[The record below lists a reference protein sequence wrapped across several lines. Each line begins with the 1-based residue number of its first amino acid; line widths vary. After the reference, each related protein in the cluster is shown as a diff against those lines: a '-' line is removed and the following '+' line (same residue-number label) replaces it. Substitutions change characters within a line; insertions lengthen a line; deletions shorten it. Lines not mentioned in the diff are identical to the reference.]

1 MRISFSSMEELQLED
16 DGRREAS
23 ASTFMSS
30 RSSVVNYAWKA
41 KDSVSELGPDSPCH
55 SALALRADF
64 MPPEHDPAYLK
75 AEEDIRNA
83 YRELNNVIGDHP
95 PPAPPEPPTGF
106 PSTGAEGTF
115 VKKRVKKKR
124 LSASAL
130 AQRKKVKQ
138 AARYESAL
146 PSNRL
151 HTRPQS
157 AGRRPE
163 TPGLP
168 GLTGLQYD
176 LQAVTR
182 VLAQHIHP
190 EQEPAVYDNTQIYT
204 PLLESPDLRR
214 SWRSS
219 STLPLSRPTSARVG
233 APKSTATT
241 RPQSARTSGQTS
253 GKPTRPS
260 TARSN
265 RTGSAIRLHNGPRR
279 LSAGNAL
286 QRRLETELMALAPNA
301 EPSPFTGGLVTSA
314 MPDWV
319 RASTPPPPNETFIE
333 AFRDPYREVDDHLA
347 SKMLLEW
354 FDDPE
359 FETHTTEEWL
369 AMGRQSGHKGTPAF
383 SRYFRHTDTET
394 EWDWLECLVLDYD
407 RETQRYLIE
416 WLPSGPQKFVKRLN
430 LVFKEENRELFYK
443 RIESAIRAR
452 SLAAEEAAY
461 LESIDREDNSVVCPL
476 PRSFKRSILKRLGC
490 SISSNQ
496 LKMVDA
502 TMEQVERDFLFSMK
516 RATREFSHGPF
527 AHVLQ
532 QSTARSERF
541 AELAMMRS
549 GTSADDPQGHIF
561 AQVAIATRD
570 LSTYMFSANA
580 NVQKTI
586 VEILAALRE
595 VLPVNESFYRKD
607 FGFPSLFATFC
618 ERAETHVDLVVA
630 RLTNE
635 WTRKICNVMEA
646 MLGDFFNFRET
657 NEAVYNSSRLKN
669 FLRLVNTIME
679 SQLRSLLLD
688 SFKTFLSLFNVNV
701 TYRNAS
707 EEEKRKYTIKSP
719 FNTPGIPIPLLFILN
734 VTAHTGDGTLV
745 PPSRQVDGFAVGRQ
759 AGVVLDHS
767 LSVVEEALKAV
778 YLMPATKTIK
788 AIPHIEVVAMYA
800 LYSDVST
807 NWLHT
812 SLRNELIIDDGMALM
827 MEILQQAYAEID
839 KVVAGYK
846 EYEFLLQ
853 ETLDEGVWDEL
864 TIDLND
870 LEDYLQRFYNASKK
884 IDSISPAQIE
894 IPPFLLN
901 CTMIKKLYQHCTQT
915 VLENLK
921 QRILT
926 RLVESCSFLATA
938 YSDLYGQVLNDPG
951 QDAIQ
956 WQMLKTAVDTCMEQ
970 IGHYDEQLDELKAIW
985 QLMYDYEMPLDEEIN
1000 DLYWTTCAW
1009 PVKVADELDR
1019 ASERLTNA
1027 RARIMSQIE
1036 IDKEF
1041 VINSVQ
1047 AYREEVQ
1054 TYLAS
1059 ADNIERYSDMVNRV
1073 HYLRE
1078 RIDRVKSLGE
1088 AIPLQEQR
1096 IGLPVT
1102 SLIELKTLENDFQ
1115 PYEELWKL
1123 VGGVRDRLAEW
1134 LDSYFADLDAQTM
1147 LENVGSWKSTLKKL
1161 SPVFLDA
1168 PKPQSI
1174 TMSIEAEI
1182 LDFDR
1187 YITIITSLRNPA
1199 LRDKHWMEMS
1209 KIVGITLRD
1218 IAGLKLRQVLELDL
1232 ELVQDILAEISREAS
1247 SEWEFEHELDVMR
1260 TELSSRKF
1268 VAVQYVTPEYY
1279 LIENF
1284 GEAMSVFEDLLIRS
1298 ESLARRAYVEVLR
1311 TKIDGWMKR
1320 LCKCQETLQE
1330 WQNLQM
1336 IFAKLYPV
1344 LRLSGEI
1351 SALTRDQ
1358 IENFIAITKLMS
1370 ILSDVVTKNRKF
1382 STVLLRS
1389 DLHDMI
1395 AGGLARVDIVM
1406 KGIIKLI
1413 EAKREKFPRFWF
1425 LTNDQVLEMVSCLP
1439 DVRALN
1445 PLLGRCFDGISQL
1458 VLGQVER
1465 EAASLYP
1472 TVIEFDSGIP
1482 EDVAGGS
1489 DHDIAVDR
1497 SREASYLSAGAGP
1510 EIKIGETL
1518 TSIPSFYTKLSSS
1531 FSIGSRRRTMQRVQ
1545 EPEVHVPRNLK
1556 YVLSESMG
1564 IEILGVESFEGEQ
1577 LMLRTPISVTTKVE
1591 DWLAELQDGLRD
1603 NLRKQIAL
1611 ALDNSSETIPLAS
1624 WLQSYPLQVILVAAN
1639 IKWSTYLK
1647 TCISQ
1652 GTDSAIKEFRKSLC
1666 KELDDIIGLLKHNT
1680 PPLTRQVIET
1690 LILALSYVIETTNGD
1705 LPNLTAPD
1713 WISRLRYEMSE
1724 DGIVNVHMM
1733 HHTVKYGYEYNGTSP
1748 RLVITPGINRSMAQ
1762 IMTLLRYAASP
1773 VLTGSGLQRETLCE
1787 LSKAVGVRC
1796 VLVECAAEWVPGILS
1811 RIISGMLSTGCWL
1824 CLEHLDRLAEEDL
1837 SVTAHHIG
1845 TVYRNF
1851 GMASKARR
1859 FKFAYDGREFDVHD
1873 TTAVFVTYGDGLI
1886 ARGFQRA
1893 SILAKKIVA
1902 VFKSLGGIF
1911 PTSNEY
1917 DFSVKKAAAVVHAA
1931 GTLLVRKGYEV
1942 AKEVST
1948 IVEALNMVVGPQLR
1962 KRDTSLLQDVVREV
1976 FGEDPKGI
1984 SMIRIEQA
1992 VQKAGL
1998 ELGIP
2003 ISDYLL
2009 QKSIQLYESLTHFQ
2023 TIFIVG
2029 DAMSGK
2035 STLIHLLHHA
2045 LDSLDKD
2052 SIVKSLQVYDCHA
2065 GAMDEKQ
2072 LGGYYD
2078 EATSQF
2084 IQGVLPTIV
2093 SKANEHAMTVERNQE
2108 EDDRSENLVGSSWI
2122 VMDGDVPAHAMERVG
2137 ELERDKTVFS
2147 SISTAMHLGKSV
2159 RILHEATSLK
2169 HVSPG
2174 IVSQSA
2180 IIHMN
2185 GDQISMDHIL
2195 QTELK
2200 DLRPH
2205 LETHYSFIQAMQRH
2219 IGNAILD
2226 FISSTTTLLA
2236 SKRILVAQAWR
2247 IFASVFDELTVDG
2260 FGRFTVSEKLAW
2272 IVASYITGILWS
2284 VGCFPDMK
2292 TRRKLDAFIKTQVLT
2307 TALTE
2312 LREEAKLDDGC
2323 FKVVVEVPTDG
2334 TVYDYYFDA
2343 RLLRWKP
2350 WKTLPNEQ
2358 DLAVTVP
2365 PGLEG
2370 AVATDDIIRV
2380 SYFMRLLTNRGHRVM
2395 VVGAPGTGKSTAV
2408 RCGLNEENLEG
2419 YNGVP
2424 VLVSLVSETRAKDL
2438 KAQLEKRLI
2447 QKRRG
2452 TIGCVA
2458 GKRLYAFIDDVGY
2471 ENDGADSVL
2480 EFWRTWMERGG
2491 WYGGQNGTDWVTVEG
2506 LSIVSA
2512 MNLNPGTSTRISP
2525 RYLRHFVPIAV
2536 HDDFCAKLEEM
2547 TGNLLT
2553 DSLVNI
2559 MGPAQDGF
2567 HVSLLKATQELF
2579 TTVQTLFLPTPV
2591 TPQYRF
2597 NLRDALSVLRAVA
2610 NQAETETLTTA
2621 IVHMWGHACHRVMRD
2636 RLVEEDAK
2644 KRFDGAFKEGIEKWF
2659 DGIAYR
2665 DVFAED
2671 DPTIYMPS
2679 HTGWR
2684 GTLTQ
2689 LRKSWKPIESIY
2701 EFSQRLCFDLPS
2713 LGDTSPEDVRSIMH
2727 VDGVGTALRICHGLR
2742 EGHVVLCG
2750 YHHGD
2755 RFLLTQLAAWM
2766 AGMVAIEHRYP
2777 MQINETLASVFKTAI
2792 QQDQSIV
2799 LYLEWNE
2806 TIATSSELCSVLKWG
2821 YSDHI
2826 FETVLKGNILE
2837 GFKERLKRGRDSA
2850 PVTDDT
2856 VYHRFVSYICSK
2868 IHIILSIP
2876 QDHPNN
2882 EGTFVRTM
2890 VKYPI
2895 PFAMSTLQWIP
2906 PHSNETLQYK
2916 FKPITQLPIAKHHL
2930 DLLPG
2935 LFSKIHNEAPVPVYS
2950 TPILHNTSLYTAVR
2964 IFVRLYTEK
2973 HAVCMEEVDG
2983 VQTTLEKSAWGMSV
2997 VKGLEE
3003 GHQMWKKTFEE
3014 TTRRTREYLKD
3025 MEDEREALDKA
3036 KADINKETDGL
3047 DKLVTEWTDLKA
3059 AYGRQIEKVLP
3070 ALSAAQKAV
3079 EAISRNE
3086 LYEIKSMINPPR
3098 PVQTLFEA
3106 LLILFRFD
3114 LRPNETLWEASRRFL
3129 SDRFTSHIAAFDP
3142 ESVSTPHM
3150 LRVEECISQPE
3161 FHIADLNRISRA
3173 VGILAGWVIAVQ
3185 KYHTMMVSLAPLKKE
3200 VQGLGVRVDEKKAF
3214 VAMATGRVS
3223 DMETRLSTMRCEFD
3237 RRIREKEEVLAKF
3250 REAEARQKESMRIKE
3265 ALEFCKGVWEGEV
3278 KGLAEKQ
3285 RVLLGETLLAAWMI
3299 AYLGG
3304 HDLQTRQSHLT
3315 HWKSH
3320 LQLSNIPITTFSL
3333 SSYLSD
3339 GRIHEMCLT
3348 ARAYLDESTFDA
3360 LFISKYTEAFPLLF
3374 DPLDRVW
3381 PPLQMV
3387 ERTVDVVRDGK
3398 QLVRAMRKGM
3408 SVIVEDGPDIERVVW
3423 DGFGRFG
3430 MGFETVVQG
3439 EKVIV
3444 DPGFRMYVL
3453 MHRNMGIDAE
3463 WQKYLAH
3470 IDVSVCTDGIYAQLL
3485 DAILQ
3490 KEDPRLFDKRNEL
3503 NTEFL
3508 ANKHKLSTLSK
3519 RGREFLVQFS
3529 EADIWG
3535 GNLYASLV
3543 GVHEQSMAILQT
3555 GKSLRQL
3562 ERDLRTHLEWYESIA
3577 RFGATLCHVVIKM
3590 GRVKPWW
3597 LMRMET
3603 IIESCVR
3610 GLGSIPE
3617 GNAMRLAEAKRA
3629 CVGEM
3634 LRLVK
3639 GLERGERVLVG
3650 FLMAVSTEGIHL
3662 PDAYRYFIINNRA
3675 PPTHKSHEEIP
3686 NPSPIWLAPQKW
3698 NQIQSLSK
3706 LPPFDA
3712 EKFSLDFVRFA
3723 NLATTPEFES
3733 SWEAVYRAHEPWTAK
3748 FPHKWAKLGIVERLL
3763 VLKCLRPDA
3772 VWKVM
3777 EEIVGRVFGDVVDVE
3792 PGVVAEVV
3800 EASIA
3805 YRPILYVNVGCEE
3818 DPMALVRAVASR
3830 KGMSS
3835 SCFFVA
3841 VGRGVDV
3848 EGIVEEAIA
3857 KGRWVVLL
3865 NANLLDGRTL
3875 QVLGNRFQN
3884 MTDKTVHANFRLWIC
3899 VDSTT
3904 ALSHW
3909 YYLHSLTLIS
3919 NPTHLPRRLLESLS
3933 AIADHLNPFEF
3944 KATPAY
3950 RTALFHLALF
3960 HTVMPMR
3967 YRFGGFNQEY
3977 MFLLPDLSV
3986 AVQVLRTVFASKSGG
4001 KRVLHAVGEMV
4012 YAARAEDNVDRRA
4025 LMALLGD
4032 VIASGWEEAWVNVV
4046 DEAIQK
4052 GDVGPGLLRTVQSED
4067 IVPEMVGLKSN
4078 AMVHLNDGI
4087 SSNLLET
4094 LCCAYPE
4101 VLDVPMTRFSSLVA
4115 MVLDSLTQFV
4125 SRLNAATVGTLLDPS
4140 TPMPNLPPK
4149 STEKYLDKLL
4159 VDNMVQY
4166 RGMILSLCADVT
4178 SLVAQLSG
4186 HTPITHRTINFVML
4200 LNDNHL
4206 PDEWKTGPYYEF
4218 FGGLERWMEDLFER
4232 IKYIKGWWFIRYE
4245 SHDHPLR
4252 NLVLHDMSKVF
4263 SPRAFINAI
4272 MLDHTLYHET
4282 PTELEATILSSK
4294 QTSPP
4299 DTGCFV
4305 SGLVLVGGGWDK
4317 SKGGLKEGRDG
4328 DVGMN
4333 VGCVSTWRY
4342 WSFIRLC
4349 IHWLFLSS
4357 FGLPPSKN
4365 HPPSVL
4371 TDISVPSTYHVPW
4384 VSSRW

>member
-1 MRISFSSMEELQLED
+1 MEEQQLED
-16 DGRREAS
+16 DGLREATG
-23 ASTFMSS
+23 STLMSS

-41 KDSVSELGPDSPCH
+41 KDGASEPWPDSPSH
-55 SALALRADF
+55 SAPSLALRADS
-64 MPPEHDPAYLK
+64 MQPEHDPAYLK
-75 AEEDIRNA
+75 VEEDIKNA
-83 YRELNNVIGDHP
+83 YRELNNVVGDHP
-95 PPAPPEPPTGF
+95 RPAPPEPPTGF
-106 PSTGAEGTF
+106 PSTGTEDTF
-115 VKKRVKKKR
+115 AKKRVTKKR

-157 AGRRPE
+157 TGRRSE

-168 GLTGLQYD
+168 GLQYD

-182 VLAQHIHP
+182 VLSQHLHP
-190 EQEPAVYDNTQIYT
+190 EQEPAVYDSKQIYA
-204 PLLESPDLRR
+204 PLLETPGWRR

-219 STLPLSRPTSARVG
+219 STLPPSRPTSARVG
-233 APKSTATT
+233 APISTATT

-253 GKPTRPS
+253 CKPTRPS

-265 RTGSAIRLHNGPRR
+265 WTGSAINLHNGPRR

-286 QRRLETELMALAPNA
+286 QRRLETELIALAPNA
-301 EPSPFTGGLVTSA
+301 EPSPFAGGLVTSA
-314 MPDWV
+314 APDSV
-319 RASTPPPPNETFIE
+319 RAFTPPPPNETFID

-369 AMGRQSGHKGTPAF
+369 AMGRQNGHKGTPAF
-383 SRYFRHTDTET
+383 SRYFRYTDTET

-407 RETQRYLIE
+407 QETQRYLIE

-430 LVFKEENRELFYK
+430 LVFKEEDRELFYK

-461 LESIDREDNSVVCPL
+461 LESIDREDNSTVCPL

-502 TMEQVERDFLFSMK
+502 SMEQVERDFLFSMK
-516 RATREFSHGPF
+516 RATREFFHGPF

-586 VEILAALRE
+586 VEVLAALRE
-595 VLPVNESFYRKD
+595 VLPVEDSFYRKD

-646 MLGDFFNFRET
+646 MLGNFFNFRET
-657 NEAVYNSSRLKN
+657 NEAVYKSSRLKD

-688 SFKTFLSLFNVNV
+688 SFKSFLSLFNVNV
-701 TYRNAS
+701 IYRNAS
-707 EEEKRKYTIKSP
+707 EEEKRKYAIKSP
-719 FNTPGIPIPLLFILN
+719 FNTPGIPIPLLFILH
-734 VTAHTGDGTLV
+734 VTAQTGDGALIT
-745 PPSRQVDGFAVGRQ
+745 PSRQVDGFAVGRQ

-767 LSVVEEALKAV
+767 LSVVEGALKAV
-778 YLMPATKTIK
+778 FLMPAAKTIK
-788 AIPHIEVVAMYA
+788 SIPHIEVVAMYA

-812 SLRNELIIDDGMALM
+812 SLRNELIVDDGMALM
-827 MEILQQAYAEID
+827 MEILQQAYAEIN
-839 KVVAGYK
+839 KIVADYK

-870 LEDYLQRFYNASKK
+870 LEDYLQRFYSASKK
-884 IDSISPAQIE
+884 IESISPAQIE

-1000 DLYWTTCAW
+1000 NLYWTTCAW

-1041 VINSVQ
+1041 VINSVK
-1047 AYREEVQ
+1047 AYREEVHA
-1054 TYLAS
+1054 YLAS
-1059 ADNIERYSDMVNRV
+1059 ADNIERYSDMVHRI

-1102 SLIELKTLENDFQ
+1102 SLIELKTLENEFQ

-1123 VGGVRDRLAEW
+1123 VGGVRNRLVEW

-1161 SPVFLDA
+1161 SPGFLDA
-1168 PKPQSI
+1168 PKPQGI
-1174 TMSIEAEI
+1174 AMSIEAEI

-1199 LRDKHWMEMS
+1199 LRDKHWVEMS
-1209 KIVGITLRD
+1209 KIVGITMRD

-1284 GEAMSVFEDLLIRS
+1284 EEAMSVFEDLLIRS

-1330 WQNLQM
+1330 WQNFQM
-1336 IFAKLYPV
+1336 IFANLYPV

-1395 AGGLARVDIVM
+1395 AGGLARVEIVM
-1406 KGIIKLI
+1406 KGVIKLV
-1413 EAKREKFPRFWF
+1413 EAKREKFPRLWF

-1465 EAASLYP
+1465 ETASLFP
-1472 TVIEFDSGIP
+1472 TVIKFDSGIP
-1482 EDVAGGS
+1482 EDIASGS
-1489 DHDIAVDR
+1489 DHDVAVDR
-1497 SREASYLSAGAGP
+1497 SREASYLSAGAGQ
-1510 EIKIGETL
+1510 EIKTGETL

-1531 FSIGSRRRTMQRVQ
+1531 FSIASRRRTVQRVQ
-1545 EPEVHVPRNLK
+1545 EPEVHVPTNLK
-1556 YVLSESMG
+1556 YVLSESTS

-1577 LMLRTPISVTTKVE
+1577 LMLRKPISVTTKVE
-1591 DWLAELQDGLRD
+1591 DWLAELQGGLRD
-1603 NLRKQIAL
+1603 TLRKQIAL
-1611 ALDNSSETIPLAS
+1611 ALDNSSDTIPLTS

-1639 IKWSTYLK
+1639 IKWSTHLK

-1652 GTDSAIKEFRKSLC
+1652 GTESAIKEFRKNLC
-1666 KELDDIIGLLKHNT
+1666 KELDEIVGLLKHNT
-1680 PPLTRQVIET
+1680 PPLTRQAIET

-1713 WISRLRYEMSE
+1713 WISRLRYEMTE
-1724 DGIVNVHMM
+1724 EGIVNVHMM
-1733 HHTVKYGYEYNGTSP
+1733 HHTVKYGYEYIGTSP
-1748 RLVITPGINRSMAQ
+1748 RLVITPRTNRFMAQ

-1773 VLTGSGLQRETLCE
+1773 VLTGSGLQCETLCE

-1824 CLEHLDRLAEEDL
+1824 CFEHLDRLAEEEL

-1859 FKFAYDGREFDVHD
+1859 LKFAYDGREFDVHD
-1873 TTAVFVTYGDGLI
+1873 TTAVFVTYGGSKSLRQTPVSLQSLFRPVAIGMPDMKVFVETGLV

-1893 SILAKKIVA
+1893 AMLAKKVAA
-1902 VFKSLGGIF
+1902 VFKNLGGMF
-1911 PTSNEY
+1911 SMSKEY
-1917 DFSVKKAAAVVHAA
+1917 DFSVGKAAAVVHAA

-1942 AKEVST
+1942 TKEVST
-1948 IVEALNMVVGPQLR
+1948 IVEALNMVVGPQLG
-1962 KRDTSLLQDVVREV
+1962 KGDTSLLQDVVREV
-1976 FGEDPKGI
+1976 FGEDPKYI

-2009 QKSIQLYESLTHFQ
+2009 QKSLQLYGSLSHFQ

-2052 SIVKSLQVYDCHA
+2052 RSAKSLQVYDCHV

-2072 LGGYYD
+2072 LGGHYD

-2093 SKANEHAMTVERNQE
+2093 SKANEHARTVERNKE
-2108 EDDRSENLVGSSWI
+2108 EDERSELELVGSSWM
-2122 VMDGDVPAHAMERVG
+2122 VLDGEVPAHGMERVG

-2147 SISTAMHLGKSV
+2147 SLSTAMHLVKSV
-2159 RILHEATSLK
+2159 RILHEVTSLG

-2180 IIHMN
+2180 IVHMN
-2185 GDQISMDHIL
+2185 GDQISMDDIL

-2200 DLRPH
+2200 NFLPH
-2205 LETHYSFIQAMQRH
+2205 LGTFYSFLQATQRH
-2219 IGNAILD
+2219 IGHAILD
-2226 FISSTTTLLA
+2226 FISSTTTPLLT
-2236 SKRILVAQAWR
+2236 SKRILIAHALR

-2272 IVASYITGILWS
+2272 IVANYIMGILWS

-2307 TALTE
+2307 TVLTE
-2312 LREEAKLDDGC
+2312 LREEAKLDDEC

-2343 RLLRWKP
+2343 RLLCWKP

-2358 DLAVTVP
+2358 DLAVTIP
-2365 PGLEG
+2365 PGLEET
-2370 AVATDDIIRV
+2370 VATDDIIRV

-2408 RCGLNEENLEG
+2408 RCGLNQENLEG

-2424 VLVSLVSETRAKDL
+2424 VLVSLVGEKRVKDL
-2438 KAQLEKRLI
+2438 KALLERRLI

-2458 GKRLYAFIDDVGY
+2458 GKRLFAFIDDVGY
-2471 ENDGADSVL
+2471 EDGGADSVL

-2512 MNLNPGTSTRISP
+2512 MNVNPGTSTKISP

-2547 TGNLLT
+2547 TGNLLM
-2553 DSLVNI
+2553 DSLVNV

-2567 HVSLLKATQELF
+2567 HASLLKATQKLF

-2591 TPQYRF
+2591 TPHYRF

-2610 NQAETETLTTA
+2610 SQAETETLTTA
-2621 IVHMWGHACHRVMRD
+2621 VVHAWGHACHRVMRD
-2636 RLVEEDAK
+2636 RLLNEDEK
-2644 KRFDGAFKEGIEKWF
+2644 KRFDGAVKESVEMWF
-2659 DGIAYR
+2659 DGIAYH

-2689 LRKSWKPIESIY
+2689 MRKPWKPIESIY
-2701 EFSQRLCFDLPS
+2701 DFSQRLYFDLPS

-2727 VDGVGTALRICHGLR
+2727 LDGVGTALRICHGLR
-2742 EGHVVLCG
+2742 GGHVVLCG

-2777 MQINETLASVFKTAI
+2777 IQINETLASVFKTAI

-2806 TIATSSELCSVLKWG
+2806 TIATSSELCSILKWG
-2821 YSDHI
+2821 YSDQI
-2826 FETVLKGNILE
+2826 FETVLKGNVLE

-2856 VYHRFVSYICSK
+2856 VYHRFVSYIRSK
-2868 IHIILSIP
+2868 IHIILSMP

-2890 VKYPI
+2890 IKYPI
-2895 PFAMSTLQWIP
+2895 PFAMSALQWIP
-2906 PHSNETLQYK
+2906 PHTKETLQYK
-2916 FKPITQLPIAKHHL
+2916 FKPITQLPIATHHL
-2930 DLLPG
+2930 DILPG

-2950 TPILHNTSLYTAVR
+2950 TPILRNTSLYTAVR
-2964 IFVRLYTEK
+2964 TFMRLYTEK
-2973 HAVCMEEVDG
+2973 HAACMEEVDG
-2983 VQTTLEKSAWGMSV
+2983 VQKTLEKCAWGMSV

-3003 GHQMWKKTFEE
+3003 GHQMWKKTLEE
-3014 TTRRTREYLKD
+3014 TTRRTREFLKD

-3079 EAISRNE
+3079 ESISRNE

-3098 PVQTLFEA
+3098 PIQTLFEA

-3114 LRPNETLWEASRRFL
+3114 LRTNETLWEASRRFL
-3129 SDRFTSHIAAFDP
+3129 SDRFTSHVTAFDP
-3142 ESVSTPHM
+3142 EGVSTPHM

-3200 VQGLGVRVDEKKAF
+3200 VQGLAGRLDEKKAF
-3214 VAMATGRVS
+3214 VAMAMGRVS

-3237 RRIREKEEVLAKF
+3237 RRIREKEGVLAKF

-3265 ALEFCKGVWEGEV
+3265 ALEFCKGVWEGEA
-3278 KGLAEKQ
+3278 KALAEKQ
-3285 RVLLGETLLAAWMI
+3285 MVLLGETLLAAWMI
-3299 AYLGG
+3299 AYMGG

-3315 HWKSH
+3315 RWKSH
-3320 LQLSNIPITTFSL
+3320 LQLSNIPITNFSL
-3333 SSYLSD
+3333 SRYLSD
-3339 GRIHEMCLT
+3339 GRIHETCIT
-3348 ARAYLDESTFDA
+3348 ARAHLDESTFDA
-3360 LFISKYTEAFPLLF
+3360 LFISKYTETFPLLF

-3381 PPLQMV
+3381 PALQMV
-3387 ERTVDVVRDGK
+3387 ERAVDIVRDGK
-3398 QLVRAMRKGM
+3398 QLVRAMQKGM
-3408 SVIVEDGPDIERVVW
+3408 PVIVEYGPDIERVVW

-3439 EKVIV
+3439 EKVVV

-3453 MHRNMGIDAE
+3453 MHRNMGIEAD

-3470 IDVSVCTDGIYAQLL
+3470 VYVSVCTDGMYTQLL

-3490 KEDPRLFDKRNEL
+3490 KEDPRLFDKRHEL
-3503 NTEFL
+3503 DTEFL
-3508 ANKHKLSTLSK
+3508 ANKHKLSTLSN

-3543 GVHEQSMAILQT
+3543 GVHEQSIAILQT
-3555 GKSLRQL
+3555 GISLRQL
-3562 ERDLRTHLEWYESIA
+3562 DRDLRAHLEWYEGIA
-3577 RFGATLCHVVIKM
+3577 RFGAILCHVVIKM

-3610 GLGSIPE
+3610 GLGSVPE
-3617 GNAMRLAEAKRA
+3617 GNAMRLTEAKRA
-3629 CVGEM
+3629 CVGQM
-3634 LRLVK
+3634 LGLVK
-3639 GLERGERVLVG
+3639 GLGRGERVLVG
-3650 FLMAVSTEGIHL
+3650 FLMAVSTEGVHL
-3662 PDAYRYFIINNRA
+3662 SDAYWYFIINNRA
-3675 PPTHKSHEEIP
+3675 PPTHKPQEEIP
-3686 NPSPIWLAPQKW
+3686 NPSPIWLAPQNW

-3706 LPPFDA
+3706 LAPFDA

-3777 EEIVGRVFGDVVDVE
+3777 EEIVGRVFGDVVGVD

-3800 EASIA
+3800 EASVA

-3818 DPMALVRAVASR
+3818 DPMSLVRAVASR

-3835 SCFFVA
+3835 ACLFVA

-3865 NANLLDGRTL
+3865 NANLLDRRTL
-3875 QVLGNRFQN
+3875 QVLENRFRN

-3899 VDSTT
+3899 IDSTT

-3909 YYLHSLTLIS
+3909 YYLHSMTLIS

-3933 AIADHLNPFEF
+3933 AIVDHLNPFEF

-3950 RTALFHLALF
+3950 RTTLFHLALF

-3977 MFLLPDLSV
+3977 MSLLPDLSV
-3986 AVQVLRTVFASKSGG
+3986 AVQVLRSVFASKSGG

-4012 YAARAEDNVDRRA
+4012 YAARAEDHVDRRA
-4025 LMALLGD
+4025 LMALFGD
-4032 VIASGWEEAWVNVV
+4032 VVASGWEEGWVNVV
-4046 DEAIQK
+4046 GEAIQQ
-4052 GDVGPGLLRTVQSED
+4052 GDVGPGILRTVQSED

-4078 AMVHLNDGI
+4078 AMVLFNEEI
-4087 SSNLLET
+4087 SNSVLET
-4094 LCCAYPE
+4094 LYCAYPE
-4101 VLDVPMTRFSSLVA
+4101 VLDVPMTQFSSLVTT
-4115 MVLDSLTQFV
+4115 VLDTLAQFV
-4125 SRLNAATVGTLLDPS
+4125 SRLNAATLGTLLDAT

-4166 RGMILSLCADVT
+4166 RGMVLSLYSDVL
-4178 SLVAQLSG
+4178 SIVAQLSG
-4186 HTPITHRTINFVML
+4186 HTPITHRTIDIMML
-4200 LNDNHL
+4200 LKDNHL
-4206 PDEWKTGPYYEF
+4206 PDEWKTGPCYEF
-4218 FGGLERWMEDLFER
+4218 FGGFERWMEDLFER
-4232 IKYIKGWWFIRYE
+4232 IKYVKGWWFIRYE

-4252 NLVLHDMSKVF
+4252 NLVLHDVSKVF

-4272 MLDHTLYHET
+4272 MLDHTLYHDT

-4305 SGLVLVGGGWDK
+4305 SGLVLIGAGWDK

-4333 VGCVSTWRY
+4333 VALDHPHPKT
-4342 WSFIRLC
+4342 IRKAC
-4349 IHWLFLSS
+4349 SQI
-4357 FGLPPSKN
+4357 
-4365 HPPSVL
+4365 
-4371 TDISVPSTYHVPW
+4371 
-4384 VSSRW
+4384 